1 MSRRLHIGVIG
12 EQDAR
17 PEMRRLAE
25 EVGREVAR
33 RGGVLVCGGLG
44 GVMEAASRGAAE
56 AGGVVVGILPGTR
69 AEDANPYVTFPVVTG
84 LGEARNVI
92 VVRSSDA
99 LVAVGGGYGTL
110 SEIAYALKLGVPV
123 VGLGTWELSRQG
135 LEGDPI
141 VRARDAAEAV
151 ALAWELARSRVY
163 GKQRTPTGEGE

>member
-1 MSRRLHIGVIG
+1 VSRPLHIGVIG

-44 GVMEAASRGAAE
+44 GVMEAASRGAAAE
-56 AGGVVVGILPGTR
+56 AGTVVGILPGTR
-69 AEDANPYVTFPVVTG
+69 WEDANPYVTVPVVTG

-92 VVRSSDA
+92 VVRTSDA

-123 VGLGTWELSRQG
+123 VGLHTWELSRPG
-135 LEGDPI
+135 LESDPI
-141 VRARDAAEAV
+141 LRARDAVQAV
-151 ALAWELARSRVY
+151 EMAWKLAQRRRSAI
-163 GKQRTPTGEGE
+163 GA

>member
-25 EVGREVAR
+25 EVGREIAR
-33 RGGVLVCGGLG
+33 RGAVLVCGGLG
-44 GVMEAASRGAAE
+44 GVMEAAARGAAE

-69 AEDANPYVTFPVVTG
+69 AEEANPYVSVPVVTG

-92 VVRSSDA
+92 VVRTSDA
-99 LVAVGGGYGTL
+99 LVAVGGSYGTL

-123 VGLGTWELSRQG
+123 VGLGTWELSRPG
-135 LEGDPI
+135 LPGDPI
-141 VRARDAAEAV
+141 VRARDAVEAV
-151 ALAWELARSRVY
+151 ALAWELSQARVRGEKS
-163 GKQRTPTGEGE
+163 TPTGEG